1 MKRIAQFIM
10 LIALVALTALPAQA
24 RTLVVDMSAA
34 TGDLTQWLRGSIKA
48 ATRTDTV
55 VLNVGKGEYTING
68 TVEFKCNAVI
78 KGEGSDVSTI
88 VFNNG
93 SDRNGFKAFTDD
105 TFLMF
110 HGLLEQSISVDIS
123 DVTFRLKE
131 HKGIWW
137 NDAGNKSQEKYAVK
151 IYHAHRVDIHR
162 VNSYLSNAIITNFD
176 LRICSNVDI
185 TDCIISN
192 YNNTHTGGNLWIRGE
207 MHNINVKRN
216 KFFKYGNDEII
227 AVFSNIVNNKGNQRG
242 NAKRTDIH
250 IEDNEIHYGY
260 NGKDKDP
267 EMVNHT
273 LFTLQTGND
282 EGKWVTT
289 TRDFYVK
296 NNTFHINDE
305 CQRCIY
311 VSLTERD
318 KHQNIYFDGNEIVNE
333 DLHSSRQYYRQDIE
347 INDPS
352 NSQDPIHI
360 VNNTVTNRNAVLNPS
375 KTIGYSFL
383 LMQGG
388 NVDMSDNKIVSTV
401 TVDPFTGKEAG
412 VQLVWCG
419 EDGGTLTMRN
429 NVCKGVK
436 CVSTVGAGKGTK
448 YFKLEA
454 FNNYIAGDTRVY
466 CHQVE
471 SLDLNFTGNTLVC
484 DNTSFFL
491 QEFAQKGSV
500 IFNNND
506 VTVSSGDGRF
516 MTHWSDVST
525 DLMKFQRLEVK
536 NNIFR
541 GVKGE
546 QDMFKKITNVK
557 KRSVKSNKYT
567 R

>member
-10 LIALVALTALPAQA
+10 LTALVALTALPTQA
-24 RTLVVDMSAA
+24 RTFTVDVSSA
-34 TGDLTQWLRGSIKA
+34 TGDLTQYLREKVKV
-48 ATRTDTV
+48 ATRSDTV
-55 VLNVGKGEYTING
+55 LLKVGKGEYTING

-78 KGEGSDVSTI
+78 KGAGRDLSTI

-93 SDRNGFKAFTDD
+93 SNRNGFKAFTDD

-137 NDAGNKSQEKYAVK
+137 NDAGDKSQEKYAVK
-151 IYHAHRVDIHR
+151 IYHANRVNIHR

-216 KFFKYGNDEII
+216 KFYKYGNDEII
-227 AVFSNIVNNKGNQRG
+227 AVYSNIVNNKGTVRG
-242 NAKRTDIH
+242 NANRTDIY
-250 IEDNEIHYGY
+250 IEDNEISYGY
-260 NGKDKDP
+260 DGKDKDP
-267 EMVNHT
+267 DMVNHM
-273 LFTLQTGND
+273 LLTLQTGND
-282 EGKWVTT
+282 EGKWETT
-289 TRDFYVK
+289 TRNFYVK
-296 NNTFHINDE
+296 NNKFRINDE
-305 CQRCIY
+305 CQRCIF
-311 VSLTERD
+311 VSLTEMDRT
-318 KHQNIYFDGNEIVNE
+318 QNINFVGNEIVNE
-333 DLHSSRQYYRQDIE
+333 DLHSPRQYYRQDIE
-347 INDPS
+347 IHHLGK
-352 NSQDPIHI
+352 SQDPIHI
-360 VNNTVTNRNAVLNPS
+360 ANNTVTNRNPVLNPS

-388 NVDMSDNKIVSTV
+388 NVEMSDNKIVSTV
-401 TVDPFTGKEAG
+401 TVDPFTGKDAG

-419 EDGGTLTMRN
+419 ADGGTLTMRN

-436 CVSTVGAGKGTK
+436 YLSTVGAGKGTK
-448 YFKLEA
+448 YFKLDA
-454 FNNYIAGDTRVY
+454 VNNYFVGDTRIY
-466 CHQVE
+466 CHKIEQ
-471 SLDLNFTGNTLVC
+471 LDLNFTNNTFKS
-484 DNTSFFL
+484 DNMNFFL
-491 QEFAQKGSV
+491 QEFAGTGSV
-500 IFNNND
+500 VFNNND

-525 DLMKFQRLEVK
+525 NLMKFKRLEVRD
-536 NNIFR
+536 NIFR

-557 KRSVKSNKYT
+557 KRSLKSNSYM

>member
-10 LIALVALTALPAQA
+10 LIALVALTALSTQA

-48 ATRTDTV
+48 ATRNDTV

-68 TVEFKCNAVI
+68 TLEFKCNAVI
-78 KGEGSDVSTI
+78 KGAGSDVSTI
-88 VFNNG
+88 ILNNG
-93 SDRNGFKAFTDD
+93 SDRDGVKAFTDD
-105 TFLMF
+105 TYLKFY
-110 HGLLEQSISVDIS
+110 GLLDQPISVDIS

-137 NDAGNKSQEKYAVK
+137 YDADGKSQGKYAVK
-151 IYHAHRVDIHR
+151 IYHANRVDIHR
-162 VNSYLSNAIITNFD
+162 VNSYMQNAVITNYD
-176 LRICSNVDI
+176 LRVCSNVDI

-192 YNNTHTGGNLWIRGE
+192 YNNTSEGGNLWIRGE

-216 KFFKYGNDEII
+216 KFYKYGNDEII
-227 AVFSNIVNNKGNQRG
+227 GVFSNIVNNKGNQRG

-260 NGKDKDP
+260 DGKDKDP
-267 EMVNHT
+267 NMVNHT
-273 LFTLQTGND
+273 LLTLQTGHD

-296 NNTFHINDE
+296 NNTFHINAQ
-305 CQRCIY
+305 CQRCIF
-311 VSLTERD
+311 VSLSERD
-318 KHQNIYFDGNEIVNE
+318 KHQNIYFDGNGIVNE

-347 INDPS
+347 IKDPS
-352 NSQDPIHI
+352 KGNDPIHI
-360 VNNTVTNRNAVLNPS
+360 VNNTVTNRNPVLNPS

-388 NVDMSDNKIVSTV
+388 NVDMSGNKIVSTV
-401 TVDPFTGKEAG
+401 TVDPYTGKDAG

-419 EDGGTLTMRN
+419 ADGGTVTMRD

-436 CVSTVGAGKGTK
+436 CISTVGAGKGTK
-448 YFKLEA
+448 HFRLDA
-454 FNNYIAGDTRVY
+454 VNNYFEGDTRVY
-466 CHQVE
+466 CHMVE
-471 SLDLNFTGNTLVC
+471 QLDLNFTRNTFKS
-484 DNTSFFL
+484 DNMNFFL
-491 QEFAQKGSV
+491 QEFAGSGSV
-500 IFNNND
+500 VFNNND

-516 MTHWSDVST
+516 MTHWSNAST
-525 DLMKFQRLEVK
+525 DSMKFTRLEVK
-536 NNIFR
+536 GNIFR